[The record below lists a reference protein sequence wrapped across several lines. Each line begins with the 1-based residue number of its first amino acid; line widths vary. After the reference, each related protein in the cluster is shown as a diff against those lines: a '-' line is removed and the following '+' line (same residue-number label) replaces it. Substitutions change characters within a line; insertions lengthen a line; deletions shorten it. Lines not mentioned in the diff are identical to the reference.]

1 MKNRICILVALVFL
15 SQPILLP
22 PLTLEMAAV
31 RVAAP
36 TSPYN
41 SGSEPVIL
49 DESMY

>member
-1 MKNRICILVALVFL
+1 MKSHICILVALVLL
-15 SQPILLP
+15 SQSISLP
-22 PLTLEMAAV
+22 PLTLEMAVV

-36 TSPYN
+36 TPTYN